1 MCGPACQK
9 YFHVSDEGDKGSS
22 VRENGWLRLRLRITR
37 GSVFFLLCSR
47 SPQSHCITN
56 KSTSDAAANEIF
68 DRAESYINIAGP
80 SV

>member
-9 YFHVSDEGDKGSS
+9 YFHVSDQGDKGSS

-37 GSVFFLLCSR
+37 GSVFVFCVREVLSHTVSQTNQPQMLQRTR
-47 SPQSHCITN
+47 SCT
-56 KSTSDAAANEIF
+56 
-68 DRAESYINIAGP
+68 ESYINIAGP